1 MIRTI
6 SVMSSP
12 RRFIGSVAL
21 VLAMASSV
29 CAADRPQSPAS
40 FAPVA
45 ERVKAAVFSV
55 VVPYEDAD
63 DSFGERGPARD
74 LLQQLFEALGG
85 RPNGT
90 LGAAVMLEPSG
101 IAVTG
106 ARILQGLTEV
116 ELVAVDHARY
126 RAIVLGRDD
135 RTDVAVLRM
144 MAPVPLAVAR
154 LGDSDEVRVGD
165 WVLAIGSPYGFEA
178 SVSAGIVSS
187 RTRIAAGGVYGDR
200 LQTDAAINP
209 GNAGGPLV
217 NTRGEVIGLSSMAAG
232 RSVGVGFA
240 TPSNVVRKVV
250 DDIVAH
256 GRVVRGWLG
265 VDAQSLTPDL
275 GRAFGAPLERGLL
288 ITDVTA
294 GGPAAGAGLT
304 RGTIVVAIERRTL
317 ATLTDL
323 EDVLAVIPPG
333 RVVAL
338 DVWRNGR
345 QESISLALGQVPVPS
360 AGRETSHTMFG
371 WAVDFVTPETGVV
384 IISVRPGSPAAN
396 AGLRRGDLVRE
407 LGRRVIRNLV
417 DFDEASAGIVPGE
430 RITLLVQRDRVPSYV
445 VLAPDR

>member
-1 MIRTI
+1 M
-6 SVMSSP
+6 SVLSLPVRSMATA
-12 RRFIGSVAL
+12 VL
-21 VLAMASSV
+21 VLVLTSSV
-29 CAADRPQSPAS
+29 FGADRQQSPAS

-45 ERVKAAVFSV
+45 EAVKAAVFSV

-63 DSFGERGPARD
+63 DSFGEERPAERD

-85 RPNGT
+85 RPNGA
-90 LGAAVMLEPSG
+90 LGAAVMLDPGG

-116 ELVAVDHARY
+116 ELVAVDGARY
-126 RAIVLGRDD
+126 RATVLGRDD
-135 RTDVAVLRM
+135 RTDVAVLRVT
-144 MAPVPLAVAR
+144 APGPLAVAR

-187 RTRIAAGGVYGDR
+187 RTRIAAGGVYGDL

-217 NTRGEVIGLSSMAAG
+217 NTRGEVVGLSSTAAPRG
-232 RSVGVGFA
+232 VGVGFA
-240 TPSNVVRKVV
+240 APSNLVRRVV

-265 VDAQSLTPDL
+265 IAAQSLTADL
-275 GRAFGAPLERGLL
+275 GRAFNAPLARGLL
-288 ITDVTA
+288 VTDVTA
-294 GGPAAGAGLT
+294 GGPADASGLT
-304 RGTIVVAIERRTL
+304 RGTIVVAIERRSL

-333 RVVAL
+333 RVVTL
-338 DVWRNGR
+338 EVWRNGR
-345 QESISLALGQVPVPS
+345 QEIMRLALGQEPAPS
-360 AGRETSHTMFG
+360 VGREPTRMVLG
-371 WAVDFVTPETGVV
+371 LAVDSVTPETGV
-384 IISVRPGSPAAN
+384 IIMSVRPGSPAAS

-407 LGRRVIRNLV
+407 LDRRIIRNLV
-417 DFDEASAGIVPGE
+417 DFDKAWAGVAPGQ
-430 RITLLVQRDRVPSYV
+430 RITLLVQRNRVPTYV
-445 VLAPDR
+445 VLVPDH

>member
-1 MIRTI
+1 M
-6 SVMSSP
+6 MSAMSLAA
-12 RRFIGSVAL
+12 RSMAMLAL
-21 VLAMASSV
+21 VLVMTSSV
-29 CAADRPQSPAS
+29 AAADRQQPPAS

-45 ERVKAAVFSV
+45 EAVKAAVFSV

-63 DSFGERGPARD
+63 DSFGEDGPAARD

-85 RPNGT
+85 RPNGS
-90 LGAAVMLEPSG
+90 LGAAVMLDPNG

-116 ELVAVDHARY
+116 ELVAVDGARY
-126 RAIVLGRDD
+126 RAVVLGRDD
-135 RTDVAVLRM
+135 RTDVAVLRVT
-144 MAPVPLAVAR
+144 APVPLAVAR
-154 LGDSDEVRVGD
+154 LGDSDEMRVGD

-187 RTRIAAGGVYGDR
+187 RTRIAAGGVYGDL

-217 NTRGEVIGLSSMAAG
+217 NTRGEVIGLSSMAAPRG
-232 RSVGVGFA
+232 VGVGFA
-240 TPSNVVRKVV
+240 APSNLVRRIV

-265 VDAQSLTPDL
+265 VAAQSLTADL

-288 ITDVTA
+288 VTDVTA
-294 GGPAAGAGLT
+294 GGPAAAAGLT
-304 RGTIVVAIERRTL
+304 RGTVVVAIERRAL
-317 ATLTDL
+317 ATVSDL

-333 RVVAL
+333 RVVIL

-345 QESISLALGQVPVPS
+345 QESMSLALGQVPALS
-360 AGRETSHTMFG
+360 AGRGTTHTMLG
-371 WAVDFVTPETGVV
+371 LAVDFVTPETGVV
-384 IISVRPGSPAAN
+384 IISVRPGSPAAD

-407 LGRRVIRNLV
+407 LDRRIIRSLV
-417 DFDEASAGIVPGE
+417 DFDEASAGVVPGQS
-430 RITLLVQRDRVPSYV
+430 ITLLVQRNRVPSYV
-445 VLAPDR
+445 VLVPDR